1 MAEDAERDVIFFQ
14 KVRKATGFGQI
25 ADRRVVEQEDGVL
38 ALQGLGFLQ
47 GPFDAQKFPPIG
59 LGVAVFL
66 VVDVARAD
74 PAVGAADGDVLVAQ
88 DGCRAVEV
96 LHIILGVHPVQL
108 AGTFPPV
115 IVVAADYDFFTRQ
128 GPYLVQVFLGLL
140 EVHSPRRVAGDEDDV
155 VVTDAA
161 LPVGGDALPM
171 VLPAAAEDF
180 HGLFGGIA

>member
-1 MAEDAERDVIFFQ
+1 MAMSLSPR
-14 KVRKATGFGQI
+14 TLSS
-25 ADRRVVEQEDGVL
+25 RRGT
-38 ALQGLGFLQ
+38 AYYS
-47 GPFDAQKFPPIG
+47 
-59 LGVAVFL
+59 
-66 VVDVARAD
+66 R
-74 PAVGAADGDVLVAQ
+74 
-88 DGCRAVEV
+88 
-96 LHIILGVHPVQL
+96 VHPVQL